1 MISKKRTCHW
11 PCFLFFP
18 CLSFFFLRLLNPDEP
33 DTGRIRMSELGSTR
47 QSRSIHPMNLVKYM
61 KDRGEVTENEEEA
74 LEDKGGFLK
83 QAWLALKFLKNKVSV
98 SRAMY

>member
-1 MISKKRTCHW
+1 MF
-11 PCFLFFP
+11 FLIFF
-18 CLSFFFLRLLNPDEP
+18 LSFSFFFRLLSPDEP